1 MRRRGPQVNPP
12 SAEAVWNMR
21 IGRNPWVAGFTIGS
35 SGLVRSIQIP
45 VAVSRPGDVSAM
57 VKENTSPG
65 VPSSQAP
72 CPYPW

>member
-1 MRRRGPQVNPP
+1 M
-12 SAEAVWNMR
+12 
-21 IGRNPWVAGFTIGS
+21 GRNPWVVGWDIGNSGF
-35 SGLVRSIQIP
+35 VRSIQIP
-45 VAVSRPGDVSAM
+45 VAVNMPGDVSAI